1 MKEVSIKKLIMFLI
15 SFIVVAVAVT
25 AVLIAINK
33 NNNINSSSTNYT
45 SGEKNNN
52 GYEKIIGTK
61 KNQKFNQNDLE
72 IIREN
77 AKYDVLEYQT
87 IRINGLKN
95 KEIENKI
102 NKELEEIEDD
112 FRQRVIAAPGE
123 NGNMYLSSFV
133 TANFSNILSITF
145 YGSKADSN
153 YRNEVNIHKFLNYDL
168 TTGNEIKIEDLFLP
182 GTDIDMYAQNVIYK
196 NELHEKFSEK
206 DIFFNQDYWQS
217 GELQYVLDEIDEAD
231 FMKKYNLYKNS
242 DKDFY
247 IAENGIDIK
256 YSEDIN
262 SSDVY
267 ILYKDCLD
275 DLIVYTKFLTKESIF
290 EKDNIGLKDL
300 YVCSSINL
308 YSDNSVYLIKDLASN
323 LRIDARINV
332 MTPTGYNE
340 VEFFKNTLTKLVSE
354 INDKKEEYIKLANA
368 NKDQYYFIGILYDV
382 NEYYPQYYLSSYEDK
397 RTPTYDKF
405 IVYKQEK
412 IYNVS
417 MKDFSDWFED
427 KLIESYT
434 GTRYT
439 MDMDY
444 QLYVS
449 MSDEEKT
456 KCNIKEE
463 TSSAIYNLTDV
474 TSTSDLSGIFADGI
488 DYTSVISEYLKKYNN
503 VTREKVEDMIKNHEY
518 VIGAYAI
525 AFKSGDIDATVDY
538 GNFKVSDFR

>member
-1 MKEVSIKKLIMFLI
+1 MKEVSIKKLIIFLI
-15 SFIVVAVAVT
+15 SFIVVAVAIT
-25 AVLIAINK
+25 AVLITINK
-33 NNNINSSSTNYT
+33 NNNINSSSTNYI

-61 KNQKFNQNDLE
+61 RNQKFNQNDLE

-87 IRINGLKN
+87 IRISGLKN

-102 NKELEEIEDD
+102 NKELEDIEAD
-112 FRQRVIAAPGE
+112 FRQKVIAAPGE

-133 TANFSNILSITF
+133 TANFSNILSVTF

-153 YRNEVNIHKFLNYDL
+153 YRNEVNIHKYLNYDL
-168 TTGNEIKIEDLFLP
+168 TTGNKIKMEDIFLH
-182 GTDIDMYAQNVIYK
+182 GTDIDMYAQDVIYK

-206 DIFFNQDYWQS
+206 DIFFNQEYWQS

-267 ILYKDCLD
+267 IQYKDCLD
-275 DLIVYTKFLTKESIF
+275 DLVVYTKFLTKESIF
-290 EKDNIGLKDL
+290 EKDDVGLKDL

-323 LRIDARINV
+323 LRIDARINI

-382 NEYYPQYYLSSYEDK
+382 NDYNPQYYLSSYEDK

-412 IYNVS
+412 TYNVS
-417 MKDFSDWFED
+417 MQDFSDWFED
-427 KLIESYT
+427 KLIENYT
-434 GTRYT
+434 GSKYT
-439 MDMDY
+439 IDY
-444 QLYVS
+444 LLHIN
-449 MSDEEKT
+449 MSDEEKA

-463 TSSAIYNLTDV
+463 TSSTIYNLNYG
-474 TSTSDLSGIFADGI
+474 TSTSDLSGIFADEI
-488 DYTSVISEYLKKYNN
+488 DYTRAISEVLKEYEN
-503 VTREKVEDMIKNHEY
+503 VNKTKIEEIIANHKY
-518 VIGAYAI
+518 VITQYSIIFKDTGKDICIDYDRFHAI
-525 AFKSGDIDATVDY
+525 DFK
-538 GNFKVSDFR
+538 